1 MQLIECIIG
10 YQERGN
16 KIALGPAGVGGR
28 TPQKYMDGKLSH
40 RKRSRAVITKFE
52 THQILS
58 LSTKI
63 SSFGMKKLQNL
74 EFWHEKTRDSVNL

>member
-1 MQLIECIIG
+1 MQHETLLN
-10 YQERGN
+10 RR
-16 KIALGPAGVGGR
+16 P
-28 TPQKYMDGKLSH
+28 
-40 RKRSRAVITKFE
+40 VITKKLE

-63 SSFGMKKLQNL
+63 SSFGIKKLQNL